1 MTATDVQ
8 LIQPRKE
15 SGGENRIDQSY
26 RTFLA
31 DLEEQG
37 ELIRFKKPVHP
48 TRNMS
53 AVEWKTYSELGRS
66 SLFTNIEGHPGWS
79 ACSQI
84 VADRRKWA
92 IGLGFRE
99 DSLLQEISH
108 RLKNPIASTRVDG
121 ASAPVKEIRFI
132 GADADLNDLPA
143 ATVSARDSG
152 RYIPSGI
159 TFVKDPDGRMYTN
172 DNGDRGGLTT
182 SRVFVV
188 YAPRMTREHDEAGLV
203 APHDLL
209 TVQ

>member
-159 TFVKDPDGRMYTN
+159 TFVKDPDTGI
-172 DNGDRGGLTT
+172 G
-182 SRVFVV
+182 
-188 YAPRMTREHDEAGLV
+188 
-203 APHDLL
+203 
-209 TVQ
+209 Q

>member
-1 MTATDVQ
+1 M
-8 LIQPRKE
+8 IQNK
-15 SGGENRIDQSY
+15 IDQSY

-53 AVEWKTYSELGRS
+53 AVEWKTYSELGKS

-99 DSLLQEISH
+99 DSLLQEISP
-108 RLKNPIASTRVDG
+108 RLKNPIASTRVEG
-121 ASAPVKEIRFI
+121 ASAPI
-132 GADADLNDLPA
+132 ND
-143 ATVSARDSG
+143 T
-152 RYIPSGI
+152 
-159 TFVKDPDGRMYTN
+159 VKDA
-172 DNGDRGGLTT
+172 
-182 SRVFVV
+182 
-188 YAPRMTREHDEAGLV
+188 APIIQEFNLQMD
-203 APHDLL
+203 
-209 TVQ
+209 